1 MSSSSSI
8 NTGLLP
14 AFPLLVAEPLEVDEL
29 IGATSDNTESVGRLR
44 LEGGSFAT
52 LGVSVGAGVRPFS
65 EVAYSEDNPAS
76 SFDAPC

>member
-14 AFPLLVAEPLEVDEL
+14 AFPLLVAELLEVDEL

-44 LEGGSFAT
+44 LEGESFAT
-52 LGVSVGAGVRPFS
+52 LGVSVGASVRPFS
-65 EVAYSEDNPAS
+65 EVACPEDNPAS